1 MTYTVKIDSLL
12 PSLNEYVNNCRGNK
26 YGANSVKQDTEHL
39 ICYYIIETFGADR
52 PNIDQPVRIHF
63 LWREANRKRDKD
75 NVAFAKK
82 FILDAFVRYGILS
95 GDGWNVVD
103 GFTDDFVL
111 DKEDSGVTV
120 TVEVIE

>member
-1 MTYTVKIDSLL
+1 MTYTIKIDSLL
-12 PSLNEYVNNCRGNK
+12 PSLNEYVRECRGNK
-26 YGANSVKQDTEHL
+26 YGANSVN
-39 ICYYIIETFGADR
+39 YIIETFGADR
-52 PNIDQPVRIHF
+52 PNIDQQVMLHF

-111 DKEDSGVTV
+111 DKEDPGVTV